1 MAGIDFMAFANGMM
15 QADKLNKEDE
25 TYWRKQAAEDRAMQY
40 QERDQAF
47 KEQTQGYALDDYK
60 EKAETVEAS
69 RFISQASDILSSAAK
84 AQGKPKWQVMLESPE
99 FTLPE
104 GSPTLQ
110 SKVQSGIRAGLV
122 ATEAMNLRRN
132 GDWRNAERLEQHY
145 GMSQRSDV
153 GAMQAYSDSKV
164 GMERVNSM
172 FPGSTL
178 NDKGNFVI
186 RGQEVPY
193 DVAVGLTFNPAASG
207 ATMINQ
213 YKVNEQA
220 AAQALAAQQGQTNQA
235 QIQQINTQ
243 NADVANRE
251 SVRQAIVS
259 GYPEEYIAPH
269 LRNLYRTMKGA
280 TTPAMSGSGSPPI
293 GASIDAATAAPKPA
307 AAPVSVAP
315 AAIKPVAP
323 ITPGVSPTGDIPNRR
338 AEPVGAAPQDQ
349 WREVMAK
356 AEKAQA
362 EVNALEAQRA
372 ELKKD
377 LGTMSSLAGRKHF
390 DPVTIENAK
399 RQLAELNSLLSLKST
414 ELDSIHAQVR
424 QAPVAR
430 PGYVNILND
439 KYKVKQ

>member
-1 MAGIDFMAFANGMM
+1 MAGVNFMALAEGMM
-15 QADKLNKEDE
+15 LGDKLNKEDE
-25 TYWRKQAAEDRAMQY
+25 TYWRKQAKEDRDMMY
-40 QERDQAF
+40 QERDQAY

-69 RFISQASDILSSAAK
+69 RFISQASDILSAAAK
-84 AQGKPKWQVMLESPE
+84 AQGKQKWQVMLESPE
-99 FTLPE
+99 FTLPG
-104 GSPTLQ
+104 GSATLQ

-122 ATEAMNLRRN
+122 ATEAMNLRAR
-132 GDWRNAERLEQHY
+132 GDLKNAERLEQHY

-178 NDKGNFVI
+178 NDKGNFII

-251 SVRQAIVS
+251 SVRQALVR
-259 GYPEEYIAPH
+259 GYPEEYIASH
-269 LRNLYRTMKGA
+269 LRDLYRTMKA
-280 TTPAMSGSGSPPI
+280 ASTPIAAGSPPI
-293 GASIDAATAAPKPA
+293 TASVDAATAAPTSAPA
-307 AAPVSVAP
+307 TP
-315 AAIKPVAP
+315 AAIKSVAP
-323 ITPGVSPTGDIPNRR
+323 VTTGVSPTGGVTTRT
-338 AEPVGAAPQDQ
+338 AAPASTQPPADQ
-349 WREVMAK
+349 WRDVLLQAN
-356 AEKAQA
+356 KAQA
-362 EVNALEAQRA
+362 EVDTLEAQRA
-372 ELKKD
+372 ALKKD
-377 LGTMSSLAGRKHF
+377 LSTMGSLAGRKHF
-390 DPVTIENAK
+390 DPATIANAR
-399 RQLAELNSLLSLKST
+399 RQLLELNSLLSLKST
-414 ELDSIHAQVR
+414 ELDSLHAQVR

-439 KYKVKQ
+439 KYKVK